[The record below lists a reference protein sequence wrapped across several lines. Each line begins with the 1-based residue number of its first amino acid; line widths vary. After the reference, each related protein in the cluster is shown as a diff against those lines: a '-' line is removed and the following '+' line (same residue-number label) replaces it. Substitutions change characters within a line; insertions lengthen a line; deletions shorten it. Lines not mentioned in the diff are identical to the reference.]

1 MLKAQGKDF
10 VDHGQ
15 KIVLTGFNFCGWM
28 QMENFQIGFPGVEQQ
43 FRGYLAQY
51 AGRDKAEHFFDR
63 FLTQYVQEADIAFI
77 KAMGCN
83 HVRLNI
89 NYRHFESDQAPM
101 QFKAEGFRHLD
112 RVLELLAKYGMYGIL
127 EIHGAQGYQ
136 NPDWHSDNATNKVGL
151 FQNQFYQQRLIAL
164 WRFIAE
170 HYKDNVAVGGYEI
183 MNEPWAEA
191 DEIDTLVDI
200 CKQATAAIRQVD
212 KEHIVF
218 IEANLFG
225 KTYEGFPEPWD
236 DNMACSVHQYPY
248 PSLNMFCYPAL
259 NEGGSV
265 FYNKDYIAYEM
276 DIRDGYGK
284 KYNLPVWM
292 SEFGI
297 VHNDDFREDKLRL
310 LEDQLAVMDE
320 RGHSWALCCYKDVG
334 NMGVVRLDPNSAW
347 MQFVKESNA
356 LKLKYHTDFDPLA
369 SGSWEMMDVVKHLF
383 RADFTPGSGEVEAR
397 LHRHLAVFFGEELCM
412 RLCKRLA
419 QLSLDELDT
428 LMDSFKFENCLVR
441 EDWKAILTA
450 HTK

>member
-1 MLKAQGKDF
+1 
-10 VDHGQ
+10 
-15 KIVLTGFNFCGWM
+15 
-28 QMENFQIGFPGVEQQ
+28 
-43 FRGYLAQY
+43 
-51 AGRDKAEHFFDR
+51 
-63 FLTQYVQEADIAFI
+63 
-77 KAMGCN
+77 
-83 HVRLNI
+83 
-89 NYRHFESDQAPM
+89 
-101 QFKAEGFRHLD
+101 
-112 RVLELLAKYGMYGIL
+112 
-127 EIHGAQGYQ
+127 
-136 NPDWHSDNATNKVGL
+136 
-151 FQNQFYQQRLIAL
+151 
-164 WRFIAE
+164 
-170 HYKDNVAVGGYEI
+170 
-183 MNEPWAEA
+183 
-191 DEIDTLVDI
+191 
-200 CKQATAAIRQVD
+200 
-212 KEHIVF
+212 
-218 IEANLFG
+218 
-225 KTYEGFPEPWD
+225 
-236 DNMACSVHQYPY
+236 
-248 PSLNMFCYPAL
+248 MFCYPAL

-397 LHRHLAVFFGEELCM
+397 LHRHLAAFFGEELCM